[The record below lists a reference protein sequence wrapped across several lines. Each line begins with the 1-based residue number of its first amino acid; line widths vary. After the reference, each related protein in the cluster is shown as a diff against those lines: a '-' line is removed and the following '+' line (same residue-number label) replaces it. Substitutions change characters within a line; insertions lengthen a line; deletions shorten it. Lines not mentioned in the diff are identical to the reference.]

1 MVKKILVA
9 LFYIFL
15 LMPAQAQKDSSIVE
29 LGYPFETP
37 PTFCGDLRL
46 YIQNKLE
53 YPISA
58 LKDSIEGTIHVSYK
72 VDTCG
77 KTYDHYIEKGIR
89 EDLNT
94 EALRVAKGIVY
105 TKPAYYSGKP
115 TIFYFTLPIR
125 FSFKKD
131 TILKKIE

>member
-1 MVKKILVA
+1 MVRKIIVTFFCIYLLV
-9 LFYIFL
+9 
-15 LMPAQAQKDSSIVE
+15 PATAQKDSSIVE

-46 YIQNKLE
+46 YVQNKLE

-58 LKDSIEGTIHVSYK
+58 LKDSIEGTVHVSYK

-89 EDLNT
+89 EDLNN
-94 EALRVAKGIVY
+94 EALRVTKKIVY

-115 TIFYFTLPIR
+115 IIFYFTLPVR

-131 TILKKIE
+131 TILNEIE